1 MTRDDLRGIIEG
13 ITDEQ
18 LKRILDINSADIGKV
33 KADLDKTKGD
43 LETANGKIAD
53 YEKEIGTLRENIGN
67 AETMQKKID
76 ELQTSIDERKKADE
90 AAAEETAMQGRFD
103 AVCGE
108 AKFLNEFTK
117 NGLFNEFKAA
127 LADDSN
133 KTKSDK
139 DIYEAITNGK
149 DNIFEPDG
157 GIPGVVSGTSGG
169 SPVGD
174 NDIREI
180 MGLPPLK

>member
-33 KADLDKTKGD
+33 KADLDKAKGD

-53 YEKEIGTLRENIGN
+53 YEKEIGTLKESIGN
-67 AETMQKKID
+67 AEAMQKKID
-76 ELQTSIDERKKADE
+76 DLQASIDDRKKADE
-90 AAAEETAMQGRFD
+90 AAAADADMKNRFD
-103 AVCGE
+103 TVCGE

-117 NGLFNEFKAA
+117 NGLFNEFKTA
-127 LADDSN
+127 LADEAN

-149 DNIFEPDG
+149 DNIFEPEG
-157 GIPGVVSGTSGG
+157 GIPSVVSGTGGG
-169 SPVGD
+169 SPVTD
-174 NDIREI
+174 NDIRDI